1 MTQQGDSGL
10 QRKPELR
17 LALLS
22 GSGGMYLAQVPEHA
36 TSAKCQN
43 MRLQVG
49 TSAIFN
55 KPGKWITSST
65 KLNGYMFKSN
75 LSLRN

>member
-36 TSAKCQN
+36 TTTRKVRNIKKNPAKGPQA
-43 MRLQVG
+43 LQ
-49 TSAIFN
+49 
-55 KPGKWITSST
+55 SST
-65 KLNGYMFKSN
+65 VICSN
-75 LSLRN
+75 ST

>member
-22 GSGGMYLAQVPEHA
+22 GSGGMYLAQVPEHVTTA
-36 TSAKCQN
+36 SAHYSTNPAKGSQA
-43 MRLQVG
+43 LQ
-49 TSAIFN
+49 
-55 KPGKWITSST
+55 SST
-65 KLNGYMFKSN
+65 VLCSN
-75 LSLRN
+75 PT